1 MSGEIAIKPATIDV
15 GNRGVELRSFDEMAR
30 FCKAVVN
37 SNLAPKTF
45 QSPEAVMVAIQHGM
59 ELGLAP
65 MQALQSI
72 AVINGR
78 PVIWGDAALA
88 LATAHPDFEDIDE
101 TSKDG
106 TAICTVKRKGRTPV
120 TREFS
125 EADAKK
131 AGLLGKAGPWTQ
143 YPKRMLQ
150 MRARAFAIRDAF
162 PDALKGVGIREEI
175 SDIKPAKAREIKP
188 AEGLVLPDEQPPTP
202 EPTVIEIKDS
212 LL

>member
-1 MSGEIAIKPATIDV
+1 MSAELTVKQAAIDV

-78 PVIWGDAALA
+78 PCIWGDAALA
-88 LATAHPDFEDIDE
+88 LATAHPDFEDIEE
-101 TSKDG
+101 TTRDT
-106 TAICTVKRKGRTPV
+106 TAVCTVKRRNRTPV

-175 SDIKPAKAREIKP
+175 SDIKPAQAREIKP
-188 AEGLVLPDEQPPTP
+188 AEGLVLPDEPEATT
-202 EPTVIEIKDS
+202 EPTTIEIKET

>member
-106 TAICTVKRKGRTPV
+106 TAICTVKRKGRTAV

-125 EADAKK
+125 EADAKR

-150 MRARAFAIRDAF
+150 MLARAFAIRDAF

>member
-1 MSGEIAIKPATIDV
+1 
-15 GNRGVELRSFDEMAR
+15 MAR
-30 FCKAVVN
+30 FCIAVVN

-101 TSKDG
+101 TSRDG

-125 EADAKK
+125 EADAKR

-175 SDIKPAKAREIKP
+175 SDIKPAQAREIKP
-188 AEGLVLPDEQPPTP
+188 AEGLVLPDEQPPTL